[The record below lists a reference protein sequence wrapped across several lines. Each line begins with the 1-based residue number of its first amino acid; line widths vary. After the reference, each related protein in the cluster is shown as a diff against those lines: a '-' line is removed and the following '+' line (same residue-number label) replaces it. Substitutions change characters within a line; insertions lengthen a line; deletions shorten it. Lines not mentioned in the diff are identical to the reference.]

1 MLLPPSFRSRTT
13 ERRTLTP
20 PWQKR
25 RLANY
30 VGREERHNRVVELR
44 TPLCDMLGIDYPIF
58 SVGFGLGAPPEL
70 AAAVSNAG
78 GCGVL
83 GTGEMASHYVGPQ
96 IRRLR
101 QLTTRPFGANML
113 IAGQE
118 VHDLR
123 PALTASIALTIQD

>member
-20 PWQKR
+20 PRQKR

-78 GCGVL
+78 GCGVV
-83 GTGEMASHYVGPQ
+83 GTSEMTMDRVRSQ
-96 IRRLR
+96 LRRVR
-101 QLTTRPFGANML
+101 ELTER
-113 IAGQE
+113 
-118 VHDLR
+118 
-123 PALTASIALTIQD
+123 